1 MYKEKLIEQIKML
14 EERQRDCESFDV
26 DTLAQL
32 GDRILNLANL
42 LDEYEMTAEVRI
54 VLDDEEI
61 TARVMSRKPIT
72 KVYNC
77 RHVFEPLNTD

>member
-14 EERQRDCESFDV
+14 EERQRSCESFDV

-42 LDEYEMTAEVRI
+42 LDKYEKTAEIRI
-54 VLDDEEI
+54 NFKDEELI
-61 TARVMSRKPIT
+61 ARVMSRKPRT

-77 RHVFEPLNTD
+77 RHVFEPLDTD